1 GRAVA
6 GLAAGAR
13 RLHPRTVPGAGVSS
27 GPGGLAVDEQWSAGG
42 ACGWQFT
49 GNQDE
54 AVAAVMDHAGRV
66 HNMTTTR
73 EEVLPSLV
81 RVGDA
86 PPAAASDGS
95 PSGPPRA

>member
-1 GRAVA
+1 M
-6 GLAAGAR
+6 
-13 RLHPRTVPGAGVSS
+13 
-27 GPGGLAVDEQWSAGG
+27 DEQWSAGC

-49 GNQDE
+49 GTQDE

-73 EEVLPSLV
+73 EAVLPSLV

-86 PPAAASDGS
+86 PPVAASDGS
-95 PSGPPRA
+95 TSRPPAA